1 MEESVSEFLTV
12 RLSNE
17 PQSPVQWLVWSTSQQ
32 EVIASGELSR
42 WEQLSEL
49 TPYAEKRSCIA
60 LLPGNECLIK
70 RVEIPK
76 GAARQFDSMLPF
88 LLEDEVAQDIEDLH
102 LTILDKDSTH
112 ATVCGVEREW
122 LKQALDKFREANIIF
137 RKVLPDTLAVPLE
150 EQGVSA
156 LQIDQHWLLR
166 KGNSQRQGNYQAV
179 SISEAWLPMFLK
191 SDWIVADEQE
201 EPTKIFSYTSLPS
214 DDVQQ
219 NSGMEWHAKPAELVM
234 ALLSQQAITSGV
246 NLLTGTFKTKSSFS
260 KYWRVWQKV
269 AVAACLLVAVIV
281 TQQVLKVQQ
290 YEAQAQAYRM
300 ESERIFRAV
309 LPDKQRIP
317 TVSYLK
323 RQMND
328 EAKKYGGSG
337 EGDSL
342 LGWLALL
349 PETLGQVKSI
359 EVETIRYD
367 GNRSEVRLQAKSSD
381 FQHFETARGKLEEKF
396 AVEQG
401 PLNRNGDA
409 VFGSFTLKP
418 RQ

>member
-1 MEESVSEFLTV
+1 MSEFLTV
-12 RLSNE
+12 RLSSE

-42 WEQLSEL
+42 WDQLDEL

-102 LTILDKDSTH
+102 LTILDKDATH
-112 ATVCGVEREW
+112 ATVCGVDREW
-122 LKQALDKFREANIIF
+122 LKQALDQFRKANIIF
-137 RKVLPDTLAVPLE
+137 RKVLPDTLAVPVE
-150 EQGVSA
+150 DQGISA

-166 KGNSQRQGNYQAV
+166 QGHYQAV
-179 SISEAWLPMFLK
+179 SISKAWLPMFLQ
-191 SDWIVADEQE
+191 SDWVVADDEEQ
-201 EPTKIFSYTSLPS
+201 PTTIFSYTTMPS

-219 NSGMEWHAKPAELVM
+219 QSGMEWQAKPAELVM
-234 ALLSQQAITSGV
+234 SLLSQQAITSGV

-269 AVAACLLVAVIV
+269 AIAACLLVAVIV

-309 LPDKQRIP
+309 LPGKQRIP

-337 EGDSL
+337 DGDSL

-359 EVETIRYD
+359 EVESIRYD
-367 GNRSEVRLQAKSSD
+367 GNRSEVRLQAKSAD
-381 FQHFETARGKLEEKF
+381 FQHFETAKVKLEEKF
-396 AVEQG
+396 SVEQG

>member
-1 MEESVSEFLTV
+1 MSEFLTV
-12 RLSNE
+12 RLSSE

-32 EVIASGELSR
+32 EVIASGELSS
-42 WEQLSEL
+42 WEQLDEL

-112 ATVCGVEREW
+112 ATVCGVDREW
-122 LKQALDKFREANIIF
+122 LKQALDLFREANIIF
-137 RKVLPDTLAVPLE
+137 RKVLPDTLAVPFE
-150 EQGVSA
+150 EPGISA
-156 LQIDQHWLLR
+156 LQIDQHWLL
-166 KGNSQRQGNYQAV
+166 RQGNYQAV
-179 SISEAWLPMFLK
+179 SISEAWLPMFLQ
-191 SDWIVADEQE
+191 SDWVVADDEEQA
-201 EPTKIFSYTSLPS
+201 TTIFSYTAMPS
-214 DDVQQ
+214 EDVQQ
-219 NSGMEWHAKPAELVM
+219 QSGANWQAKPAELVM
-234 ALLSQQAITSGV
+234 SLLSQQAITSGV

-269 AVAACLLVAVIV
+269 AIAACLLVAVIV

-309 LPDKQRIP
+309 LPGKQRIP

-337 EGDSL
+337 DGDSL

-359 EVETIRYD
+359 EVESIRYD

-381 FQHFETARGKLEEKF
+381 FQHFETARVKLEEKF
-396 AVEQG
+396 TVEQG

-418 RQ
+418 HQ

>member
-1 MEESVSEFLTV
+1 MSEFLTV
-12 RLSNE
+12 RLSSE

-32 EVIASGELSR
+32 EVIASGELSS
-42 WEQLSEL
+42 WEQLDEL

-60 LLPGNECLIK
+60 LLPGSECLIK

-102 LTILDKDSTH
+102 LTILDKDATH
-112 ATVCGVEREW
+112 ATVCGVDREW
-122 LKQALDKFREANIIF
+122 LKQALDLFREANIIF
-137 RKVLPDTLAVPLE
+137 RKVLPDTLAVPFE
-150 EQGVSA
+150 DQGISA
-156 LQIDQHWLLR
+156 LQIDQHWLL
-166 KGNSQRQGNYQAV
+166 RQGNYQAV
-179 SISEAWLPMFLK
+179 SISEAWLPMFLQ
-191 SDWIVADEQE
+191 SDWVAAGEEEQA
-201 EPTKIFSYTSLPS
+201 TTIFSYTAMPS

-219 NSGMEWHAKPAELVM
+219 QSGLEWQAKPAELVM
-234 ALLSQQAITSGV
+234 SLLSQQAITSGV

-269 AVAACLLVAVIV
+269 AIAACLLVAVIV

-309 LPDKQRIP
+309 LPGKQRIP

-349 PETLGQVKSI
+349 PETLGQVKTI
-359 EVETIRYD
+359 EVESIRYD

-381 FQHFETARGKLEEKF
+381 FQHFETARVKLEEKF
-396 AVEQG
+396 VVEQG

-418 RQ
+418 HQ

>member
-1 MEESVSEFLTV
+1 MSEFLTV
-12 RLSNE
+12 RLSSE

-32 EVIASGELSR
+32 EVIASGELSS
-42 WEQLSEL
+42 WDQLGEL

-102 LTILDKDSTH
+102 LTILDKDATH

-122 LKQALDKFREANIIF
+122 LKQALDTFREANIIF
-137 RKVLPDTLAVPLE
+137 RKVLPDTLALPLE
-150 EQGVSA
+150 DQGISA

-166 KGNSQRQGNYQAV
+166 QSNYQAV
-179 SISEAWLPMFLK
+179 SINEAWLAMFLQ
-191 SDWIVADEQE
+191 SDWVALDDEEQS
-201 EPTKIFSYTSLPS
+201 PTIFSYTALPS
-214 DDVQQ
+214 DDIQQ
-219 NSGMEWHAKPAELVM
+219 QSGIEWQAKPAELVM
-234 ALLSQQAITSGV
+234 SLLSQQAITSGV

-269 AVAACLLVAVIV
+269 AIAACLLVAVIV

-290 YEAQAQAYRM
+290 YEAQAEAYRT
-300 ESERIFRAV
+300 ESERIFRSV
-309 LPDKQRIP
+309 LPGKQRIP

-337 EGDSL
+337 DGDSL

-349 PETLGQVKSI
+349 PETLGQVKAI
-359 EVETIRYD
+359 EVNSIRYD
-367 GNRSEVRLQAKSSD
+367 GNRSEVRLEAKSSD
-381 FQHFETARGKLEEKF
+381 FQHFETARVKLEEKF
-396 AVEQG
+396 TVEQG

>member
-1 MEESVSEFLTV
+1 MSEFLTV
-12 RLSNE
+12 RLSSE

-32 EVIASGELSR
+32 EVIASGELSS
-42 WEQLSEL
+42 WEQLDEL

-102 LTILDKDSTH
+102 LTILDKDASH
-112 ATVCGVEREW
+112 ATVCGVDREW
-122 LKQALDKFREANIIF
+122 LKHALELFREANIIF
-137 RKVLPDTLAVPLE
+137 RKVLPDTLAVPFE
-150 EQGVSA
+150 EQGISA
-156 LQIDQHWLLR
+156 LQIDQHWLL
-166 KGNSQRQGNYQAV
+166 RQGNYQAV
-179 SISEAWLPMFLK
+179 SISEAWLPMFLQ
-191 SDWIVADEQE
+191 SDWVVAGEEEQA
-201 EPTKIFSYTSLPS
+201 TTIFSYTAMPS

-219 NSGMEWHAKPAELVM
+219 QSGVEWQAKPAELVM
-234 ALLSQQAITSGV
+234 SLLSQQAITSSV

-269 AVAACLLVAVIV
+269 AIAACLLVAVIV

-290 YEAQAQAYRM
+290 YEAQAEAYRA

-309 LPDKQRIP
+309 LPGKQRIP
-317 TVSYLK
+317 TISYLK

-359 EVETIRYD
+359 EVESIRYD

-381 FQHFETARGKLEEKF
+381 FQHFETARVKLEEKF
-396 AVEQG
+396 VVEQG

-418 RQ
+418 HQ

>member
-1 MEESVSEFLTV
+1 MSEFLTV
-12 RLSNE
+12 RLSSE
-17 PQSPVQWLVWSTSQQ
+17 PQSPVPWLVWSTSQQ
-32 EVIASGELSR
+32 EVIASGELSS
-42 WEQLSEL
+42 WEQFDEL

-70 RVEIPK
+70 CVEIPK

-102 LTILDKDSTH
+102 LTILDKDATH
-112 ATVCGVEREW
+112 ATVCGVDREW
-122 LKQALDKFREANIIF
+122 LKQALEQFREANIIF
-137 RKVLPDTLAVPLE
+137 RKVLPDTLAVPFE
-150 EQGVSA
+150 EQGISA

-166 KGNSQRQGNYQAV
+166 QGNSQRQGNYQAV
-179 SISEAWLPMFLK
+179 SISEAWLPMFLQ
-191 SDWIVADEQE
+191 SDWIGANEEEQA
-201 EPTKIFSYTSLPS
+201 TTIFSYTAMPS

-219 NSGMEWHAKPAELVM
+219 QSGLEWQAKPAELVM
-234 ALLSQQAITSGV
+234 SLLSQQAITSGV

-269 AVAACLLVAVIV
+269 AIAACLLVAVIV

-290 YEAQAQAYRM
+290 YEAQAEAYRA

-309 LPDKQRIP
+309 LPGKQRIP

-337 EGDSL
+337 DGDSL

-359 EVETIRYD
+359 EVESIRYD

-381 FQHFETARGKLEEKF
+381 FQHFETARVKLEEKF
-396 AVEQG
+396 VVEQG
-401 PLNRNGDA
+401 PLNRDGDA

-418 RQ
+418 HQ

>member
-1 MEESVSEFLTV
+1 MSEFLTV
-12 RLSNE
+12 RLSSE

-32 EVIASGELSR
+32 EVIASGELSS
-42 WEQLSEL
+42 WEQLDEL

-102 LTILDKDSTH
+102 LTILEKDATH
-112 ATVCGVEREW
+112 ATVCGVERDW
-122 LKQALDKFREANIIF
+122 LKQALDTFREANIIF
-137 RKVLPDTLAVPLE
+137 CKVLPDTLALPLE
-150 EQGVSA
+150 DQGISA

-166 KGNSQRQGNYQAV
+166 QSNYQAV
-179 SISEAWLPMFLK
+179 SINEAWLAMFLQ
-191 SDWIVADEQE
+191 SDWVALDDEEQS
-201 EPTKIFSYTSLPS
+201 PTIFSYTALPS
-214 DDVQQ
+214 DDVQLQ
-219 NSGMEWHAKPAELVM
+219 SGIEWQAKPAELVM
-234 ALLSQQAITSGV
+234 SLLSQQAITSGV

-269 AVAACLLVAVIV
+269 AIAACLLVAVIV

-290 YEAQAQAYRM
+290 YEAQAEAYRT
-300 ESERIFRAV
+300 ESERIFRSV
-309 LPDKQRIP
+309 LPGKQRIP

-337 EGDSL
+337 DGDSL

-349 PETLGQVKSI
+349 PETLGQVKAI
-359 EVETIRYD
+359 EVNSIRYD
-367 GNRSEVRLQAKSSD
+367 GNRSEVRLEAKSTD
-381 FQHFETARGKLEEKF
+381 FQYFETARVKLEEKF
-396 AVEQG
+396 TVEQG

-418 RQ
+418 HQ

>member
-12 RLSNE
+12 RLSSE

-32 EVIASGELSR
+32 EVIASGELSS
-42 WEQLSEL
+42 WEQLDEL

-60 LLPGNECLIK
+60 LLPGSECLIK

-102 LTILDKDSTH
+102 LTILDKDATH
-112 ATVCGVEREW
+112 ATVCGVDREW
-122 LKQALDKFREANIIF
+122 LKQALDLFREANIIF

-150 EQGVSA
+150 DQGISA
-156 LQIDQHWLLR
+156 LQIDQHWLL
-166 KGNSQRQGNYQAV
+166 RQGNYQAV
-179 SISEAWLPMFLK
+179 SISEAWLPMFLQ
-191 SDWIVADEQE
+191 SDWVVADDEEQA
-201 EPTKIFSYTSLPS
+201 TTIFSYTAMPS

-219 NSGMEWHAKPAELVM
+219 QSGLEWQAKPAELVM
-234 ALLSQQAITSGV
+234 SLLSQQAITSGV

-269 AVAACLLVAVIV
+269 AIAACLLVAVIV

-309 LPDKQRIP
+309 LPGKQRIP

-349 PETLGQVKSI
+349 PETLGQVKTV
-359 EVETIRYD
+359 EVESIRYD

-381 FQHFETARGKLEEKF
+381 FQHFETARVKLEEKF
-396 AVEQG
+396 VVEQG

-418 RQ
+418 HQ

>member
-1 MEESVSEFLTV
+1 MSEFLTV
-12 RLSNE
+12 RLSSE

-32 EVIASGELSR
+32 EVIASGELSS
-42 WEQLSEL
+42 WEQLDEL

-102 LTILDKDSTH
+102 LTILDKDATH
-112 ATVCGVEREW
+112 ATVCGVDREW
-122 LKQALDKFREANIIF
+122 LKQALDLFREANIIF
-137 RKVLPDTLAVPLE
+137 RKVLPDTLAVPFE
-150 EQGVSA
+150 EQGISA
-156 LQIDQHWLLR
+156 LQIDQHWLL
-166 KGNSQRQGNYQAV
+166 RQGNYQAV
-179 SISEAWLPMFLK
+179 SISEAWLPMFLQ
-191 SDWIVADEQE
+191 SDWVVADDEEQA
-201 EPTKIFSYTSLPS
+201 TTIFSYTAMPS

-219 NSGMEWHAKPAELVM
+219 QSGANWQAKPAELVM
-234 ALLSQQAITSGV
+234 SLLSQQAITSGV

-269 AVAACLLVAVIV
+269 AIAACLLVAVIV

-309 LPDKQRIP
+309 LPGKQRIP

-337 EGDSL
+337 DGDSL

-359 EVETIRYD
+359 EVESIRYD
-367 GNRSEVRLQAKSSD
+367 GNRSEIRLQAKSSD
-381 FQHFETARGKLEEKF
+381 FQHFESARVKLEEKF
-396 AVEQG
+396 TVEQG

-418 RQ
+418 HQ

>member
-1 MEESVSEFLTV
+1 MSEFLTV
-12 RLSNE
+12 RLSSE

-32 EVIASGELSR
+32 EVIASGELSS
-42 WEQLSEL
+42 WEQLDEL

-102 LTILDKDSTH
+102 LTVLDKDATH

-122 LKQALDKFREANIIF
+122 LKQAMDTFREANITF
-137 RKVLPDTLAVPLE
+137 RKVLPDTLALPLE
-150 EQGVSA
+150 EQGISA
-156 LQIDQHWLLR
+156 LQSDQHWLLR
-166 KGNSQRQGNYQAV
+166 QSNYQAV
-179 SISEAWLPMFLK
+179 SISEAWLAMFLQ
-191 SDWIVADEQE
+191 SDWVALGDEEQS
-201 EPTKIFSYTSLPS
+201 PTIFSYTALPS

-219 NSGMEWHAKPAELVM
+219 QSGIEWQAKPAELVM
-234 ALLSQQAITSGV
+234 SLLSQQAITSSV

-269 AVAACLLVAVIV
+269 AIAACLLVAVIV
-281 TQQVLKVQQ
+281 TQQVLKVRQ
-290 YEAQAQAYRM
+290 YELQAEAYRT
-300 ESERIFRAV
+300 ESERIFRSV
-309 LPDKQRIP
+309 LPGKQRIP

-337 EGDSL
+337 DGDSL

-349 PETLGQVKSI
+349 PETLGQVKAI
-359 EVETIRYD
+359 EVNSIRYD
-367 GNRSEVRLQAKSSD
+367 GNRSEVRLEAKSSD
-381 FQHFETARGKLEEKF
+381 FQHFETARVKLEEKF
-396 AVEQG
+396 TVEQG

-418 RQ
+418 LQ

>member
-1 MEESVSEFLTV
+1 MSEFLTV
-12 RLSNE
+12 RLSSE

-32 EVIASGELSR
+32 EVIASGELSS
-42 WEQLSEL
+42 WEQLDEL

-102 LTILDKDSTH
+102 LTILEKDATH
-112 ATVCGVEREW
+112 ATVCGVERDW
-122 LKQALDKFREANIIF
+122 LKQALDTFREANIIF
-137 RKVLPDTLAVPLE
+137 RKVLPDTLALPLE
-150 EQGVSA
+150 DQGISA

-166 KGNSQRQGNYQAV
+166 QSNYQAV
-179 SISEAWLPMFLK
+179 SINEAWLAMFLQ
-191 SDWIVADEQE
+191 SDWVALDDEEQS
-201 EPTKIFSYTSLPS
+201 PTIFSYTALPS
-214 DDVQQ
+214 DDVQLQ
-219 NSGMEWHAKPAELVM
+219 SGIEWQAKPAELVM
-234 ALLSQQAITSGV
+234 SLLSQQAITSGV

-269 AVAACLLVAVIV
+269 AIAACLLVAVIV
-281 TQQVLKVQQ
+281 TQQALKVQQ
-290 YEAQAQAYRM
+290 YEAQAEAYRT
-300 ESERIFRAV
+300 ESERIFRSV
-309 LPDKQRIP
+309 LPGKQRIP

-337 EGDSL
+337 DGDSL

-349 PETLGQVKSI
+349 PETLGQVKAI
-359 EVETIRYD
+359 EVNSIRYD
-367 GNRSEVRLQAKSSD
+367 GNRSEVRLEAKSSD
-381 FQHFETARGKLEEKF
+381 FQHFETARVKLEEKF
-396 AVEQG
+396 TVEQG

-418 RQ
+418 HQ

>member
-1 MEESVSEFLTV
+1 
-12 RLSNE
+12 
-17 PQSPVQWLVWSTSQQ
+17 VQWLVWSTSQQ
-32 EVIASGELSR
+32 EVIASGELSS
-42 WEQLSEL
+42 WDQLGEL

-102 LTILDKDSTH
+102 LTILDKDATH

-122 LKQALDKFREANIIF
+122 LKQALDTFREANIIF
-137 RKVLPDTLAVPLE
+137 RKVLPDTLALPLE
-150 EQGVSA
+150 DQGISA

-166 KGNSQRQGNYQAV
+166 QSNYQAV
-179 SISEAWLPMFLK
+179 SINEAWLAMFLQ
-191 SDWIVADEQE
+191 SDWVALDDEEQS
-201 EPTKIFSYTSLPS
+201 PTIFSYTALPS
-214 DDVQQ
+214 DDIQQ
-219 NSGMEWHAKPAELVM
+219 QSGIEWQAKPAELVM
-234 ALLSQQAITSGV
+234 SLLSQQAITSGV

-269 AVAACLLVAVIV
+269 AIAACLLVAVIV

-290 YEAQAQAYRM
+290 YEAQAEAYRT
-300 ESERIFRAV
+300 ESERIFRSV
-309 LPDKQRIP
+309 LPGKQRIP

-337 EGDSL
+337 DGDSL

-349 PETLGQVKSI
+349 PETLGQVKAI
-359 EVETIRYD
+359 EVNSIRYD
-367 GNRSEVRLQAKSSD
+367 GNRSEVRLEAKSSD
-381 FQHFETARGKLEEKF
+381 FQHFETARVKLEEKF
-396 AVEQG
+396 TVEQG

>member
-1 MEESVSEFLTV
+1 MSEFLTV
-12 RLSNE
+12 RLSSE

-32 EVIASGELSR
+32 EVIASGELSS
-42 WEQLSEL
+42 WEQLDEL

-60 LLPGNECLIK
+60 LLPGSECLIK
-70 RVEIPK
+70 CVEIPK

-102 LTILDKDSTH
+102 LTILDKDATH
-112 ATVCGVEREW
+112 ATVCGVDREW
-122 LKQALDKFREANIIF
+122 LKQALDLFREANIIF

-150 EQGVSA
+150 DQGISA
-156 LQIDQHWLLR
+156 LQIDQHWLL
-166 KGNSQRQGNYQAV
+166 RQGNYQAV
-179 SISEAWLPMFLK
+179 SISEAWLPMFLQ
-191 SDWIVADEQE
+191 SDWVVAGEEEQA
-201 EPTKIFSYTSLPS
+201 TTIFSYTAMPS

-219 NSGMEWHAKPAELVM
+219 QSGLEWQAKPAELVM
-234 ALLSQQAITSGV
+234 SLLSQQAIASGV

-269 AVAACLLVAVIV
+269 AIAACLLVAVIV

-309 LPDKQRIP
+309 LPGKQRIP

-349 PETLGQVKSI
+349 PETLGQVKTI
-359 EVETIRYD
+359 DVESIRYD

-381 FQHFETARGKLEEKF
+381 FQHFETARVKLEEKF
-396 AVEQG
+396 VVEQG

-418 RQ
+418 HQ

>member
-1 MEESVSEFLTV
+1 VSEFLTV
-12 RLSNE
+12 RLSSE

-32 EVIASGELSR
+32 EVIASGELSS
-42 WEQLSEL
+42 WDQLDEL

-60 LLPGNECLIK
+60 LLPGSECLIK

-102 LTILDKDSTH
+102 LTILDKDATH
-112 ATVCGVEREW
+112 ATVCGVDREW
-122 LKQALDKFREANIIF
+122 LKQALDLFREANIIF

-150 EQGVSA
+150 DQGISA
-156 LQIDQHWLLR
+156 LQIDQHWLL
-166 KGNSQRQGNYQAV
+166 RQGNYQAV
-179 SISEAWLPMFLK
+179 SISEAWLPMFLQ
-191 SDWIVADEQE
+191 SDWVVADDEEQA
-201 EPTKIFSYTSLPS
+201 TTIFSYTAMPN

-219 NSGMEWHAKPAELVM
+219 QSGLEWQAKPAELVM
-234 ALLSQQAITSGV
+234 SLLSQQAIASGV

-269 AVAACLLVAVIV
+269 AIAACLLVAVIV

-309 LPDKQRIP
+309 LPGKQRIP

-349 PETLGQVKSI
+349 PETLGQVKTI
-359 EVETIRYD
+359 EVESIRYD

-381 FQHFETARGKLEEKF
+381 FQHFETARVKLEEKF
-396 AVEQG
+396 VVEQG

-418 RQ
+418 HQ

>member
-1 MEESVSEFLTV
+1 MSEFLTV
-12 RLSNE
+12 RLSSE

-32 EVIASGELSR
+32 EVIASGELSS
-42 WEQLSEL
+42 WEQLDEL

-102 LTILDKDSTH
+102 LTILDKDATH
-112 ATVCGVEREW
+112 ATVCGVDREW
-122 LKQALDKFREANIIF
+122 LKQALDLFREANIIF
-137 RKVLPDTLAVPLE
+137 RKVLPDTLAVPFE
-150 EQGVSA
+150 EPGISA
-156 LQIDQHWLLR
+156 LQIDQHWLL
-166 KGNSQRQGNYQAV
+166 RQGNYQAV
-179 SISEAWLPMFLK
+179 SISEAWLPMFLQ
-191 SDWIVADEQE
+191 SDWVVADDEEQA
-201 EPTKIFSYTSLPS
+201 TTIFSYTAMPS
-214 DDVQQ
+214 DEVQQ
-219 NSGMEWHAKPAELVM
+219 QSGVNWQAKPAELVM
-234 ALLSQQAITSGV
+234 SLLSQQAITSGV

-269 AVAACLLVAVIV
+269 AIAACLLVAVIV

-300 ESERIFRAV
+300 ESERIFRTV
-309 LPDKQRIP
+309 LPGKQRIP

-337 EGDSL
+337 NGDSL

-359 EVETIRYD
+359 EVESIRYD

-381 FQHFETARGKLEEKF
+381 FQHFETARVKLEEKF
-396 AVEQG
+396 TVEQG

-418 RQ
+418 HQ

>member
-1 MEESVSEFLTV
+1 MSEFLTV
-12 RLSNE
+12 RLSSE
-17 PQSPVQWLVWSTSQQ
+17 PQSPVPWLVWSTSQQ
-32 EVIASGELSR
+32 EVIASGELSN
-42 WEQLSEL
+42 WEQLDEL

-102 LTILDKDSTH
+102 LTILDKDASH
-112 ATVCGVEREW
+112 ATVCGVDREW
-122 LKQALDKFREANIIF
+122 LKHALELFREANIIF
-137 RKVLPDTLAVPLE
+137 RKVLPDTLAVPFE
-150 EQGVSA
+150 EQGISA

-166 KGNSQRQGNYQAV
+166 QGHYQAV
-179 SISEAWLPMFLK
+179 SISEAWLPMFLQ
-191 SDWIVADEQE
+191 SDWVVAGEEEQA
-201 EPTKIFSYTSLPS
+201 TTIFSYTAMPS

-219 NSGMEWHAKPAELVM
+219 QSGVDWQAKPAELVM
-234 ALLSQQAITSGV
+234 SLLSQQAITSSV

-269 AVAACLLVAVIV
+269 AIAACLLVAVIV

-290 YEAQAQAYRM
+290 YEAQAEAYRA

-309 LPDKQRIP
+309 LPGKQRIP
-317 TVSYLK
+317 TISYLK

-337 EGDSL
+337 EGESL

-359 EVETIRYD
+359 EVESIRYD

-381 FQHFETARGKLEEKF
+381 FQHFETARVKLEEKF
-396 AVEQG
+396 VVEQG

-418 RQ
+418 HQ

>member
-1 MEESVSEFLTV
+1 MSEFLTV
-12 RLSNE
+12 RLSSE
-17 PQSPVQWLVWSTSQQ
+17 PQSPVPWLVWSTSQQ
-32 EVIASGELSR
+32 EVIASGELSS
-42 WEQLSEL
+42 WEQLDEL

-102 LTILDKDSTH
+102 LTILDKDASH
-112 ATVCGVEREW
+112 ATVCGVDREW
-122 LKQALDKFREANIIF
+122 LKHALELFREANIIF
-137 RKVLPDTLAVPLE
+137 RKVLPDTLAVPFE
-150 EQGVSA
+150 EQGISA

-166 KGNSQRQGNYQAV
+166 QGHYQAV
-179 SISEAWLPMFLK
+179 SISEAWLPMFLQ
-191 SDWIVADEQE
+191 SDWVVAGEEEQA
-201 EPTKIFSYTSLPS
+201 TTIFSYTAMPS

-219 NSGMEWHAKPAELVM
+219 QSGAEWQAKPAELVM
-234 ALLSQQAITSGV
+234 SLLSQQAITSSV

-269 AVAACLLVAVIV
+269 AIAACLLVAVIV

-290 YEAQAQAYRM
+290 YEAQAEAYRA
-300 ESERIFRAV
+300 ESERIFRSV
-309 LPDKQRIP
+309 LPGKQRIP
-317 TVSYLK
+317 TISYLK

-337 EGDSL
+337 EGESL

-359 EVETIRYD
+359 EVESIRYD

-381 FQHFETARGKLEEKF
+381 FQHFETARVKLEEKF
-396 AVEQG
+396 VVEQG

-418 RQ
+418 HQ

>member
-1 MEESVSEFLTV
+1 
-12 RLSNE
+12 
-17 PQSPVQWLVWSTSQQ
+17 VQWLVWSTSQQ
-32 EVIASGELSR
+32 EVIASGELSS
-42 WEQLSEL
+42 WEQLDEL

-102 LTILDKDSTH
+102 LTILEKDATH
-112 ATVCGVEREW
+112 ATVCGVERDW
-122 LKQALDKFREANIIF
+122 LKQALDTFREANIIF
-137 RKVLPDTLAVPLE
+137 RKVLPDTLALPLE
-150 EQGVSA
+150 DQGISA

-166 KGNSQRQGNYQAV
+166 QSNYQAV
-179 SISEAWLPMFLK
+179 SINEAWLAMFLQ
-191 SDWIVADEQE
+191 SDWVALDDEEQS
-201 EPTKIFSYTSLPS
+201 PTIFSYTALPS
-214 DDVQQ
+214 DDVQLQ
-219 NSGMEWHAKPAELVM
+219 SGIEWQAKPAELVM
-234 ALLSQQAITSGV
+234 SLLSQQAITSGV

-269 AVAACLLVAVIV
+269 AIAACLLVAVIV

-290 YEAQAQAYRM
+290 YEAQAEAYRT
-300 ESERIFRAV
+300 ESERIFRSV
-309 LPDKQRIP
+309 LPGKQRIP

-337 EGDSL
+337 DGDSL

-349 PETLGQVKSI
+349 PETLGQVKAI
-359 EVETIRYD
+359 EVNSIRYD
-367 GNRSEVRLQAKSSD
+367 GNRSEVRLEAKSTD
-381 FQHFETARGKLEEKF
+381 FQYFETARVKLEEKF
-396 AVEQG
+396 TVEQG

-418 RQ
+418 HQ

>member
-1 MEESVSEFLTV
+1 MSEFLTV
-12 RLSNE
+12 RLSSE

-32 EVIASGELSR
+32 EVIASGELSS
-42 WEQLSEL
+42 WELLDEL

-102 LTILDKDSTH
+102 LTILDKDATH

-122 LKQALDKFREANIIF
+122 LKLALDTFREANIIF
-137 RKVLPDTLAVPLE
+137 RKVLPDTLALPLE
-150 EQGVSA
+150 ELGISA

-166 KGNSQRQGNYQAV
+166 QSNYQAV
-179 SISEAWLPMFLK
+179 SINEAWLPMFLQ
-191 SDWIVADEQE
+191 SDWVALDDEEQS
-201 EPTKIFSYTSLPS
+201 PTIFSYTALPS

-219 NSGMEWHAKPAELVM
+219 QSGIEWQAKPAELVM
-234 ALLSQQAITSGV
+234 SLLSQQAITSSV

-269 AVAACLLVAVIV
+269 AIAACLLVAVIV

-290 YEAQAQAYRM
+290 YEAQAEAYRT
-300 ESERIFRAV
+300 ESERIFRSV
-309 LPDKQRIP
+309 LPGKQRIP

-337 EGDSL
+337 DGDSL

-349 PETLGQVKSI
+349 PETLGQVKAI
-359 EVETIRYD
+359 EVNSIRYD
-367 GNRSEVRLQAKSSD
+367 GNRSEVRLEAKSSD
-381 FQHFETARGKLEEKF
+381 FQHFETARVKLEEKF
-396 AVEQG
+396 TVEQG

>member
-1 MEESVSEFLTV
+1 MSEFLTV
-12 RLSNE
+12 RLSSE

-32 EVIASGELSR
+32 EVIASGELSS
-42 WEQLSEL
+42 WEQLDEL

-60 LLPGNECLIK
+60 LLPGSECLIK
-70 RVEIPK
+70 CVEIPK

-102 LTILDKDSTH
+102 LTILDKDATH
-112 ATVCGVEREW
+112 ATVCGVDREW
-122 LKQALDKFREANIIF
+122 LKQALDLFREANIIF

-150 EQGVSA
+150 DQGISA
-156 LQIDQHWLLR
+156 LQIDQHWLL
-166 KGNSQRQGNYQAV
+166 RQGNYQAV
-179 SISEAWLPMFLK
+179 SISEAWLPMFLQ
-191 SDWIVADEQE
+191 SDWVVAGEEEQA
-201 EPTKIFSYTSLPS
+201 TTIFSYTAMPS

-219 NSGMEWHAKPAELVM
+219 QSGLEWQAKPAELVM
-234 ALLSQQAITSGV
+234 SLLSQQAITSCV

-269 AVAACLLVAVIV
+269 AIAACLLVAVIV

-309 LPDKQRIP
+309 LPGKQRIP

-349 PETLGQVKSI
+349 PETLGQVKTI
-359 EVETIRYD
+359 EVESIRYD

-381 FQHFETARGKLEEKF
+381 FQHFETARVKLEEKF
-396 AVEQG
+396 VVEQG

-418 RQ
+418 HQ

>member
-1 MEESVSEFLTV
+1 MSEFLTV
-12 RLSNE
+12 RLSSE

-32 EVIASGELSR
+32 EVIASGELSS
-42 WEQLSEL
+42 WEQLDEL

-102 LTILDKDSTH
+102 LTILDKDATH
-112 ATVCGVEREW
+112 ATVCGVDREW
-122 LKQALDKFREANIIF
+122 LKQALDLFREANIIF
-137 RKVLPDTLAVPLE
+137 RKVLPDTLAVPFE
-150 EQGVSA
+150 ESGISA
-156 LQIDQHWLLR
+156 LQIDQHWLL
-166 KGNSQRQGNYQAV
+166 RQGNYQAV
-179 SISEAWLPMFLK
+179 SISEAWLPMFLQ
-191 SDWIVADEQE
+191 SDWVVADDEEQA
-201 EPTKIFSYTSLPS
+201 TTIFSYTAMPS
-214 DDVQQ
+214 EDVQQ
-219 NSGMEWHAKPAELVM
+219 QSGANWQAKPAELVM
-234 ALLSQQAITSGV
+234 SLLSQQAITSGV

-269 AVAACLLVAVIV
+269 AIAACLLVAVIV

-309 LPDKQRIP
+309 LPGKQRIP

-359 EVETIRYD
+359 EVESIRYD

-381 FQHFETARGKLEEKF
+381 FQHFETARVKLEEKF
-396 AVEQG
+396 TVEQG

-418 RQ
+418 HQ

>member
-1 MEESVSEFLTV
+1 MSEFLTV
-12 RLSNE
+12 RLSSE

-32 EVIASGELSR
+32 EVIASGELSS
-42 WEQLSEL
+42 WDQLGEL

-102 LTILDKDSTH
+102 LTILDKDATH

-122 LKQALDKFREANIIF
+122 LKQALDTFREANIIF
-137 RKVLPDTLAVPLE
+137 RKVLPDTLALPLE
-150 EQGVSA
+150 DQGISA

-166 KGNSQRQGNYQAV
+166 QSNYQAV
-179 SISEAWLPMFLK
+179 SINEAWLAMFLQ
-191 SDWIVADEQE
+191 SDWVALDDEEQSL
-201 EPTKIFSYTSLPS
+201 TIFSYTALPS
-214 DDVQQ
+214 DDIQQ
-219 NSGMEWHAKPAELVM
+219 QSGIKWQAKPAELVM
-234 ALLSQQAITSGV
+234 SLLSQQAITSGV

-269 AVAACLLVAVIV
+269 AIAACLLVAVIV

-290 YEAQAQAYRM
+290 YEAQAEAYRT
-300 ESERIFRAV
+300 ESERIFRSV
-309 LPDKQRIP
+309 LPGKQRIP

-337 EGDSL
+337 DGDSL

-349 PETLGQVKSI
+349 PETLGQVKAI
-359 EVETIRYD
+359 EVNSIRYD
-367 GNRSEVRLQAKSSD
+367 GNRSEVRLEAKSSD
-381 FQHFETARGKLEEKF
+381 FQHFETARVKLEEKF
-396 AVEQG
+396 TVEQG

>member
-1 MEESVSEFLTV
+1 MSEFLTV
-12 RLSNE
+12 RLSSE

-32 EVIASGELSR
+32 EVIASGELSS
-42 WEQLSEL
+42 WDQLGEL

-88 LLEDEVAQDIEDLH
+88 LLEDEAAQDIEDLH
-102 LTILDKDSTH
+102 LTILDKDATH

-122 LKQALDKFREANIIF
+122 LKQALDTFREANIIF
-137 RKVLPDTLAVPLE
+137 RKVLPDTLALPLE
-150 EQGVSA
+150 DQGISA

-166 KGNSQRQGNYQAV
+166 QSNYQAV
-179 SISEAWLPMFLK
+179 SINEAWLAMFLQ
-191 SDWIVADEQE
+191 SDWVALDDEEQS
-201 EPTKIFSYTSLPS
+201 PTIFSYTALPS
-214 DDVQQ
+214 DDIQQ
-219 NSGMEWHAKPAELVM
+219 QSGIEWQAKPAELVM
-234 ALLSQQAITSGV
+234 SLLSQQAITSGV

-269 AVAACLLVAVIV
+269 AIAACLLVAVIV

-290 YEAQAQAYRM
+290 YEAQAEAYRT
-300 ESERIFRAV
+300 ESERIFRSV
-309 LPDKQRIP
+309 LPGKQRIP

-337 EGDSL
+337 DGDSL

-349 PETLGQVKSI
+349 PETLGQVKAI
-359 EVETIRYD
+359 EVNSIRYD
-367 GNRSEVRLQAKSSD
+367 GNRSEVKLEAKSSD
-381 FQHFETARGKLEEKF
+381 FQHFETARVKLEEKF
-396 AVEQG
+396 TVEQG

>member
-1 MEESVSEFLTV
+1 MSEFLTV
-12 RLSNE
+12 RLSSE
-17 PQSPVQWLVWSTSQQ
+17 PQSPVPWLVWSTSQQ
-32 EVIASGELSR
+32 EVIASGELSS
-42 WEQLSEL
+42 WEQLGEL

-102 LTILDKDSTH
+102 LTILDKDASH
-112 ATVCGVEREW
+112 ATVCGVDREW
-122 LKQALDKFREANIIF
+122 LKQALEQFREANIIF
-137 RKVLPDTLAVPLE
+137 RKVLPDTLAVPFE
-150 EQGVSA
+150 EQGISA

-166 KGNSQRQGNYQAV
+166 QGHYQAV
-179 SISEAWLPMFLK
+179 SISEAWLPMFLQ
-191 SDWIVADEQE
+191 SDWVVAGEEEQA
-201 EPTKIFSYTSLPS
+201 TTIFSYTAMPS

-219 NSGMEWHAKPAELVM
+219 QSGVEWQAKPAELVM
-234 ALLSQQAITSGV
+234 SLLSQQAITSSV

-269 AVAACLLVAVIV
+269 AIAACLLVAVIV

-290 YEAQAQAYRM
+290 YEAQAEAYRA

-309 LPDKQRIP
+309 LPGKQRIP
-317 TVSYLK
+317 TISYLK

-359 EVETIRYD
+359 EVESIRYD

-381 FQHFETARGKLEEKF
+381 FQHFETARVKLEEKF
-396 AVEQG
+396 VVEQG

-418 RQ
+418 HQ

>member
-1 MEESVSEFLTV
+1 MSEFLTV
-12 RLSNE
+12 RLSSE

-32 EVIASGELSR
+32 EVIASGELSS
-42 WEQLSEL
+42 WDQLDEL

-102 LTILDKDSTH
+102 LTILDKDTTH
-112 ATVCGVEREW
+112 ATVCGVDREW
-122 LKQALDKFREANIIF
+122 LKQALDLFREANIIF
-137 RKVLPDTLAVPLE
+137 RKVLPDTLAVPFE
-150 EQGVSA
+150 EQGISA

-166 KGNSQRQGNYQAV
+166 QGNSQRQGNYQAV
-179 SISEAWLPMFLK
+179 SISEAWLPMFLQ
-191 SDWIVADEQE
+191 SDWVVADDEEQA
-201 EPTKIFSYTSLPS
+201 TTIFSYTAMPN

-219 NSGMEWHAKPAELVM
+219 QSGLEWQAKPAELVM
-234 ALLSQQAITSGV
+234 SLLSQQAITSGV

-269 AVAACLLVAVIV
+269 AIAACLLVAVIV

-290 YEAQAQAYRM
+290 YEAQAEAYRA

-309 LPDKQRIP
+309 LPGKQRIP

-349 PETLGQVKSI
+349 PETLGQVKTI
-359 EVETIRYD
+359 EVESIRYN

-381 FQHFETARGKLEEKF
+381 FQHFETARVKLEEKF
-396 AVEQG
+396 VVEQG

-418 RQ
+418 HQ

>member
-1 MEESVSEFLTV
+1 MSEFLTV
-12 RLSNE
+12 RLSSE

-32 EVIASGELSR
+32 EVIASGELSS
-42 WEQLSEL
+42 WEQLDEL
-49 TPYAEKRSCIA
+49 APYAEKRSCIA

-102 LTILDKDSTH
+102 LTILDKDATH

-122 LKQALDKFREANIIF
+122 LKQALDTFREANIIF
-137 RKVLPDTLAVPLE
+137 RKVLPDTLALPLE
-150 EQGVSA
+150 EQGISA
-156 LQIDQHWLLR
+156 LQIEQHWLLR
-166 KGNSQRQGNYQAV
+166 QSNYQAV
-179 SISEAWLPMFLK
+179 SINEAWLAMFLQ
-191 SDWIVADEQE
+191 SDWVALDDEEQS
-201 EPTKIFSYTSLPS
+201 PTIFSYTALPS

-219 NSGMEWHAKPAELVM
+219 QSGIEWQAKPAELVM
-234 ALLSQQAITSGV
+234 SLLSQQAITSGV

-269 AVAACLLVAVIV
+269 AIAACLLVAIIV
-281 TQQVLKVQQ
+281 TQQILKVQQ
-290 YEAQAQAYRM
+290 YEAQAAAYRT
-300 ESERIFRAV
+300 ESERIFRSV
-309 LPDKQRIP
+309 LPGKQRIP

-323 RQMND
+323 HQMND

-337 EGDSL
+337 DGDSL

-349 PETLGQVKSI
+349 PDTLGQVKAI
-359 EVETIRYD
+359 EVNSIRYD
-367 GNRSEVRLQAKSSD
+367 GNRSEVKLEAKSSD
-381 FQHFETARGKLEEKF
+381 FQHFETARVKLEEKF
-396 AVEQG
+396 TVEQG

>member
-1 MEESVSEFLTV
+1 MSEFLTV
-12 RLSNE
+12 RLSSE

-32 EVIASGELSR
+32 EVIASGELSS
-42 WEQLSEL
+42 WDQLGEL

-102 LTILDKDSTH
+102 LTILDKDATH
-112 ATVCGVEREW
+112 ATVCGVDREW
-122 LKQALDKFREANIIF
+122 LKQALDLFREANIIF
-137 RKVLPDTLAVPLE
+137 RKVLPDTLAVPFE
-150 EQGVSA
+150 EQGISA

-166 KGNSQRQGNYQAV
+166 QSNYQAV
-179 SISEAWLPMFLK
+179 SINEAWLAMFLQ
-191 SDWIVADEQE
+191 SDWVALDDEEQS
-201 EPTKIFSYTSLPS
+201 PTIFSYTALPS
-214 DDVQQ
+214 DDIQQ
-219 NSGMEWHAKPAELVM
+219 QSGIKWQAKPAELVM
-234 ALLSQQAITSGV
+234 SLLSQQAITSGV

-269 AVAACLLVAVIV
+269 AIAACLLVAVIV

-290 YEAQAQAYRM
+290 YEAQAEAYRT
-300 ESERIFRAV
+300 ESERIFRSV
-309 LPDKQRIP
+309 LPGKQRIP

-337 EGDSL
+337 DGDSL

-349 PETLGQVKSI
+349 PETLGQVKAI
-359 EVETIRYD
+359 EVNSIRYD
-367 GNRSEVRLQAKSSD
+367 GNRSEVRLEAKSSD
-381 FQHFETARGKLEEKF
+381 FQHFETARVKLEEKF
-396 AVEQG
+396 TVEQG

>member
-1 MEESVSEFLTV
+1 MSEFLTV
-12 RLSNE
+12 RLSSE

-32 EVIASGELSR
+32 EVIASGELSS
-42 WEQLSEL
+42 WEQLDEL

-102 LTILDKDSTH
+102 LTILDKDAAH
-112 ATVCGVEREW
+112 ATVCGVDREW
-122 LKQALDKFREANIIF
+122 LKQALDLFREANIIF
-137 RKVLPDTLAVPLE
+137 RKVLPDTLAVPFE
-150 EQGVSA
+150 EQGISA
-156 LQIDQHWLLR
+156 LQIDQHWLL
-166 KGNSQRQGNYQAV
+166 RQGNYQAV
-179 SISEAWLPMFLK
+179 SISEAWLPMFLQ
-191 SDWIVADEQE
+191 SDWVVADDEEQA
-201 EPTKIFSYTSLPS
+201 TTIFSYTAMPNE
-214 DDVQQ
+214 DVQQ
-219 NSGMEWHAKPAELVM
+219 QSGANWQAKPAELVM
-234 ALLSQQAITSGV
+234 SLLSQQAITSGV

-269 AVAACLLVAVIV
+269 AIAACLLVAVIV

-309 LPDKQRIP
+309 LPGKQRIP

-337 EGDSL
+337 DGDSL

-359 EVETIRYD
+359 EVESIRYD
-367 GNRSEVRLQAKSSD
+367 GNRSEIRLQAKSSD
-381 FQHFETARGKLEEKF
+381 FQHFETARVKLEEKF
-396 AVEQG
+396 TVEQG

-418 RQ
+418 HQ

>member
-1 MEESVSEFLTV
+1 MSEFLTV
-12 RLSNE
+12 RLSSE

-32 EVIASGELSR
+32 EVIASGELSS
-42 WEQLSEL
+42 WEQLDEL

-102 LTILDKDSTH
+102 LTILDKDASH
-112 ATVCGVEREW
+112 ATVCGVDREW
-122 LKQALDKFREANIIF
+122 LKHALELFREANITF
-137 RKVLPDTLAVPLE
+137 RKVLPDTLAVPFE
-150 EQGVSA
+150 EQGISA
-156 LQIDQHWLLR
+156 LQIEQHWLL
-166 KGNSQRQGNYQAV
+166 RQGNYQAV
-179 SISEAWLPMFLK
+179 SISEAWLPMFLQ
-191 SDWIVADEQE
+191 SDWVVASE
-201 EPTKIFSYTSLPS
+201 EDQATTIFSYTAMPS

-219 NSGMEWHAKPAELVM
+219 QSGLEWQAKPAELVM
-234 ALLSQQAITSGV
+234 SLLSQQAIISSV

-269 AVAACLLVAVIV
+269 AIAACLLVSVIV

-290 YEAQAQAYRM
+290 YEAQAEAYRA

-309 LPDKQRIP
+309 LPGKQRIP

-337 EGDSL
+337 DGDSL

-359 EVETIRYD
+359 EVESIRYD

-381 FQHFETARGKLEEKF
+381 FQHFETARVKLEEKF
-396 AVEQG
+396 VVEQG

-418 RQ
+418 HQ

>member
-1 MEESVSEFLTV
+1 MSEFLTV
-12 RLSNE
+12 RLSSE

-32 EVIASGELSR
+32 EVIASGELSS
-42 WEQLSEL
+42 WEQLGEL

-70 RVEIPK
+70 RIEIPK

-102 LTILDKDSTH
+102 LTILDKDTTH
-112 ATVCGVEREW
+112 ATVCGVEHEW
-122 LKQALDKFREANIIF
+122 LRQALGKFREANIIF

-150 EQGVSA
+150 EHGISA

-166 KGNSQRQGNYQAV
+166 QGNSQRQGHYQAV
-179 SISEAWLPMFLK
+179 SISEAWLPMFLQ
-191 SDWIVADEQE
+191 SDWVADDAEQ
-201 EPTKIFSYTSLPS
+201 PTTIFSYTAMPS

-219 NSGMEWHAKPAELVM
+219 QSGVNWQAKPAELVM
-234 ALLSQQAITSGV
+234 SLLSQQAIASSV

-269 AVAACLLVAVIV
+269 AIAACLLVAVIV

-309 LPDKQRIP
+309 LPGKQRIP

-349 PETLGQVKSI
+349 PETLGKVTSI
-359 EVETIRYD
+359 EVESIRYD
-367 GNRSEVRLQAKSSD
+367 GNRSEVRLQAKSSN
-381 FQHFETARGKLEEKF
+381 FQHFETAREKLEQKF
-396 AVEQG
+396 SVEQG

>member
-1 MEESVSEFLTV
+1 MSEFLTV
-12 RLSNE
+12 RLSSE

-32 EVIASGELSR
+32 EVIASGELSS
-42 WEQLSEL
+42 WEQLDEL

-102 LTILDKDSTH
+102 LTVLDKDATH

-122 LKQALDKFREANIIF
+122 LKQAMDTFREANITF
-137 RKVLPDTLAVPLE
+137 RKVLPDTLALPLE
-150 EQGVSA
+150 EQGISA

-166 KGNSQRQGNYQAV
+166 QSNYQAV
-179 SISEAWLPMFLK
+179 SISEAWLAMFLQ
-191 SDWIVADEQE
+191 SDWVALGDEEQS
-201 EPTKIFSYTSLPS
+201 PTIFSYTALPS

-219 NSGMEWHAKPAELVM
+219 QSGIEWQAKPAELVM
-234 ALLSQQAITSGV
+234 SLLSQQAITSSV

-269 AVAACLLVAVIV
+269 AIAACLMVAVIV
-281 TQQVLKVQQ
+281 TQQVLKVRQ
-290 YEAQAQAYRM
+290 YELQAEAYRT
-300 ESERIFRAV
+300 ESERIFRSV
-309 LPDKQRIP
+309 LPGKQRIP

-337 EGDSL
+337 DGDSL

-349 PETLGQVKSI
+349 PETLGQVKAI
-359 EVETIRYD
+359 EVNSIRYD
-367 GNRSEVRLQAKSSD
+367 GNRSEVRLEAKSSD
-381 FQHFETARGKLEEKF
+381 FQHFETARVKLEEKF
-396 AVEQG
+396 TVEQG

-418 RQ
+418 LQ

>member
-1 MEESVSEFLTV
+1 MSEFLTV
-12 RLSNE
+12 RLSSE

-32 EVIASGELSR
+32 EVIASGELSS
-42 WEQLSEL
+42 WEQLDEL

-102 LTILDKDSTH
+102 LTILDKDASH
-112 ATVCGVEREW
+112 ATVCGVDREW
-122 LKQALDKFREANIIF
+122 LKHALGLFREANIIF
-137 RKVLPDTLAVPLE
+137 RKVLPDTLAVPFE
-150 EQGVSA
+150 EQGISA

-166 KGNSQRQGNYQAV
+166 QGHYQAV
-179 SISEAWLPMFLK
+179 SISEAWLPMFLQ
-191 SDWIVADEQE
+191 SDWVVAGEEEQA
-201 EPTKIFSYTSLPS
+201 TTIFSYTAMPS

-219 NSGMEWHAKPAELVM
+219 QSGVEWQAKPAELVM
-234 ALLSQQAITSGV
+234 SLLSQQAITSSV

-269 AVAACLLVAVIV
+269 AIAACLLVAVIV

-290 YEAQAQAYRM
+290 YEAQAEAYRA

-309 LPDKQRIP
+309 LPGKQRIP

-337 EGDSL
+337 DGDSL

-359 EVETIRYD
+359 EVESIRYD

-381 FQHFETARGKLEEKF
+381 FQHFETARVKLEEKF
-396 AVEQG
+396 VVEQG

-418 RQ
+418 HQ

>member
-1 MEESVSEFLTV
+1 MSEFLTV
-12 RLSNE
+12 RLSSE
-17 PQSPVQWLVWSTSQQ
+17 PQSPVPWLVWSTSQQ
-32 EVIASGELSR
+32 EVIASGELSS
-42 WEQLSEL
+42 WEQLDEL

-102 LTILDKDSTH
+102 LTILDKDASH
-112 ATVCGVEREW
+112 ATVCGVDREW
-122 LKQALDKFREANIIF
+122 LKHALELFREANIIF
-137 RKVLPDTLAVPLE
+137 RKVLPDTLAVPFE
-150 EQGVSA
+150 EQGISA

-166 KGNSQRQGNYQAV
+166 QGHYQAV
-179 SISEAWLPMFLK
+179 SISEAWLPMFLQ
-191 SDWIVADEQE
+191 SDWVVAGEEEQA
-201 EPTKIFSYTSLPS
+201 TTIFSYTAMPS

-219 NSGMEWHAKPAELVM
+219 QSGVEWQAKPAELVM
-234 ALLSQQAITSGV
+234 SLLSQQAITSSV

-269 AVAACLLVAVIV
+269 AIAACLLVAVIV
-281 TQQVLKVQQ
+281 IQQVLKVQQ
-290 YEAQAQAYRM
+290 YEAQAEAYRA

-309 LPDKQRIP
+309 LPGKQRIP
-317 TVSYLK
+317 TISYLK

-359 EVETIRYD
+359 EVESIRYD

-381 FQHFETARGKLEEKF
+381 FQHFETARVKLEEKF
-396 AVEQG
+396 VVEQG

-418 RQ
+418 HQ

>member
-1 MEESVSEFLTV
+1 MSEFLTV
-12 RLSNE
+12 RLSSE

-32 EVIASGELSR
+32 EVIASGELSS
-42 WEQLSEL
+42 WEQLDEL

-102 LTILDKDSTH
+102 LTILDKDTTH
-112 ATVCGVEREW
+112 ATVCGVEHEW
-122 LKQALDKFREANIIF
+122 LRQALGKFREANIIF

-150 EQGVSA
+150 EHGISA

-166 KGNSQRQGNYQAV
+166 QSNYQAV
-179 SISEAWLPMFLK
+179 SINEAWLAMFLQ
-191 SDWIVADEQE
+191 SDWVALDDEEQS
-201 EPTKIFSYTSLPS
+201 PTIFSYTALPS
-214 DDVQQ
+214 DDVQLQ
-219 NSGMEWHAKPAELVM
+219 SGIEWQANPAELVM
-234 ALLSQQAITSGV
+234 SLLSQQAITSGV

-269 AVAACLLVAVIV
+269 AIAACLLVAVIV

-290 YEAQAQAYRM
+290 YEAQAEAYRT
-300 ESERIFRAV
+300 ESERIFRSV
-309 LPDKQRIP
+309 LPGKQRIP

-337 EGDSL
+337 DGDSL

-349 PETLGQVKSI
+349 PETLGQVKAI
-359 EVETIRYD
+359 EVNSIRYD
-367 GNRSEVRLQAKSSD
+367 GNRSEVRLEAKSTD
-381 FQHFETARGKLEEKF
+381 FQYFETARVKLEEKF
-396 AVEQG
+396 TVEQG

-418 RQ
+418 HQ

>member
-1 MEESVSEFLTV
+1 MSEFLTV
-12 RLSNE
+12 RLSSE
-17 PQSPVQWLVWSTSQQ
+17 PHHPVQWLVWSTSQQ
-32 EVIASGELSR
+32 EVIASGELSS
-42 WEQLSEL
+42 WEQLNEL

-88 LLEDEVAQDIEDLH
+88 LLEDEVAQDIEELH
-102 LTILDKDSTH
+102 LTILDKDATH
-112 ATVCGVEREW
+112 ATVCGVDRKW
-122 LKQALDKFREANIIF
+122 LKQALDLFREANITF
-137 RKVLPDTLAVPLE
+137 RKVLPDTLAIPLQ
-150 EQGVSA
+150 EQGISA
-156 LQIDQHWLLR
+156 LQIEQHWLLCQ
-166 KGNSQRQGNYQAV
+166 SHYQAV
-179 SISEAWLPMFLK
+179 SVSEAWLPMFLQ
-191 SDWIVADEQE
+191 SDWVVSGE
-201 EPTKIFSYTSLPS
+201 EDQATTIFCYTSMPN
-214 DDVQQ
+214 DDVQRQ
-219 NSGMEWHAKPAELVM
+219 SGLEWQAKPAELVM
-234 ALLSQQAITSGV
+234 ALLSQQAISSSV

-269 AVAACLLVAVIV
+269 VIAACLLVAVIV

-290 YEAQAQAYRM
+290 YEAQAQVYRM

-337 EGDSL
+337 DGDSL
-342 LGWLALL
+342 LAWLALL
-349 PETLGQVKSI
+349 PETLGKVGAI
-359 EVETIRYD
+359 EVENIRYD
-367 GNRSEVRLQAKSSD
+367 GNRSEIRLQAKSSD
-381 FQHFETARGKLEEKF
+381 FQHFETVRVKLEEKF
-396 AVEQG
+396 TVEQG

-418 RQ
+418 HQ

>member
-1 MEESVSEFLTV
+1 MSEFLTV
-12 RLSNE
+12 RLSSE

-32 EVIASGELSR
+32 EVIASGELSS
-42 WEQLSEL
+42 WEQLDEL

-102 LTILDKDSTH
+102 LTILDKDATH

-122 LKQALDKFREANIIF
+122 LKQALDQFREVNIVF
-137 RKVLPDTLAVPLE
+137 RKVLPDTLAVPFE
-150 EQGVSA
+150 EQGISA
-156 LQIDQHWLLR
+156 LQIDQHWLL
-166 KGNSQRQGNYQAV
+166 RQGNYQAV
-179 SISEAWLPMFLK
+179 SISEAWLPMFLQ
-191 SDWIVADEQE
+191 SDWVVVEDEE
-201 EPTKIFSYTSLPS
+201 KPATIFSYTSMPS

-219 NSGMEWHAKPAELVM
+219 QSGMEWQAKPAELVM
-234 ALLSQQAITSGV
+234 SLLSQQAITSSV

-269 AVAACLLVAVIV
+269 AIAACLLVAVIV

-290 YEAQAQAYRM
+290 YEAQAEAYRM
-300 ESERIFRAV
+300 ESERIFRTV
-309 LPDKQRIP
+309 LPGKQRIP

-337 EGDSL
+337 DGDSL

-359 EVETIRYD
+359 EVESIRYD

-381 FQHFETARGKLEEKF
+381 FQHFETARVKLEEKF
-396 AVEQG
+396 TVEQG

>member
-1 MEESVSEFLTV
+1 MSEFLTV
-12 RLSNE
+12 RLSSE

-32 EVIASGELSR
+32 EVIASGELSS
-42 WEQLSEL
+42 WEQLGEL

-102 LTILDKDSTH
+102 LTILDKDATH

-122 LKQALDKFREANIIF
+122 LKQALDTFREANIIF
-137 RKVLPDTLAVPLE
+137 RKVLPDTLALPLQ
-150 EQGVSA
+150 EQGISA

-166 KGNSQRQGNYQAV
+166 QSNYQAV
-179 SISEAWLPMFLK
+179 SINEAWLAMFLK
-191 SDWIVADEQE
+191 SDWVAVDDEEQS
-201 EPTKIFSYTSLPS
+201 PTIFSYTALPS

-219 NSGMEWHAKPAELVM
+219 QSGIEWQAKPAELVM
-234 ALLSQQAITSGV
+234 SLLSQQAITSGV

-269 AVAACLLVAVIV
+269 AIAACLLVAVIV

-290 YEAQAQAYRM
+290 YEAQAEAYRT
-300 ESERIFRAV
+300 ESERIFRSV
-309 LPDKQRIP
+309 LPGKQRIP

-337 EGDSL
+337 GGDSL

-349 PETLGQVKSI
+349 PETLGQVKAI
-359 EVETIRYD
+359 EVNSIRYD
-367 GNRSEVRLQAKSSD
+367 GNRSEVRLEAKSSD
-381 FQHFETARGKLEEKF
+381 FQHFETARAKLEQKF
-396 AVEQG
+396 TVEQG